1 MEKEISCH
9 LCKGEAELKFEEL
22 KLDEG
27 KITIKDSPYYKCKSC
42 GEEFATAEQ
51 MKELDEQI
59 NTKFCFERP
68 IINAGRSL
76 AITLP
81 SDIVHSYRLKKGER
95 IKIVPENKKELRILI
110 E

>member
-1 MEKEISCH
+1 MEKAIKCPI
-9 LCKGEAELKFEEL
+9 CKGGAELKFEEL

-27 KITIKDSPYYKCKSC
+27 RIIINDSPYYLCKNC
-42 GEEFATAEQ
+42 KEEFATAEQ
-51 MKELDEQI
+51 MKVLDEQI

-81 SDIVHSYRLKKGER
+81 SDIVHSYKLKKGER
-95 IKIVPENKKELRILI
+95 IRIVPENKKELRIMI